1 MVEAN
6 PQNGSQRESTQGRS
20 AATTSG
26 TQDGQKQGGTRSN
39 GRRSV
44 APWRTAREM
53 TTPSASPF
61 AAMMQ
66 LSRDMDRMF
75 ESFFGRRL
83 GMPSL
88 FAGWPS
94 ETFGMGEAA
103 VPTLWS
109 PQIEV
114 AQRDDA
120 IVIRADLP
128 GVSRD
133 DVRIEATD
141 DGVAISG
148 ERRSQREEG
157 DQRYHFAECT
167 YGSFYRSIPLP
178 EGADIDAAKA
188 SMRDGVLEV
197 TIPLEQSRRRRQI
210 QIES

>member
-1 MVEAN
+1 
-6 PQNGSQRESTQGRS
+6 
-20 AATTSG
+20 
-26 TQDGQKQGGTRSN
+26 
-39 GRRSV
+39 
-44 APWRTAREM
+44 
-53 TTPSASPF
+53 
-61 AAMMQ
+61 
-66 LSRDMDRMF
+66 
-75 ESFFGRRL
+75 
-83 GMPSL
+83 
-88 FAGWPS
+88 
-94 ETFGMGEAA
+94 MGEAA

-128 GVSRD
+128 GVSRE

>member
-88 FAGWPS
+88 FAGWPDGGGGR
-94 ETFGMGEAA
+94 TDAVVAA
-103 VPTLWS
+103 NRGG
-109 PQIEV
+109 
-114 AQRDDA
+114 A
-120 IVIRADLP
+120 
-128 GVSRD
+128 
-133 DVRIEATD
+133 
-141 DGVAISG
+141 
-148 ERRSQREEG
+148 EG
-157 DQRYHFAECT
+157 
-167 YGSFYRSIPLP
+167 
-178 EGADIDAAKA
+178 
-188 SMRDGVLEV
+188 
-197 TIPLEQSRRRRQI
+197 
-210 QIES
+210 